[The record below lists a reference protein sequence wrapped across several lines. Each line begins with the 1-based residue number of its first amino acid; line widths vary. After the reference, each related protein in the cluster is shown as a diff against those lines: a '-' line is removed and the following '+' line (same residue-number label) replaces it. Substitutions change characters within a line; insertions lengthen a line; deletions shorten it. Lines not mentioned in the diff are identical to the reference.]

1 MSLDRS
7 LGMLFF
13 ICFLPL
19 IPQGSFGRVSS
30 AQSLA
35 VSYPLVSR
43 KGVIREAVSAFE
55 PAAAPVET
63 RFDKLQET
71 AWFLDEFSCCHFW
84 AGRFL
89 FDPDWKWHDL
99 GPCGW
104 SAGARH
110 AGYLDLFG

>member
-63 RFDKLQET
+63 CFDKLQET
-71 AWFLDEFSCCHFW
+71 EWHGFW
-84 AGRFL
+84 MNFHAVISGNFHAVIAGRVDFCL
-89 FDPDWKWHDL
+89 IPT
-99 GPCGW
+99 GSGMT
-104 SAGARH
+104 
-110 AGYLDLFG
+110 

>member
-7 LGMLFF
+7 QGTLFF

-63 RFDKLQET
+63 SFDKLQET
-71 AWFLDEFSCCHFW
+71 EWHGFW
-84 AGRFL
+84 MNFHVAISGRVFFCL
-89 FDPDWKWHDL
+89 IL
-99 GPCGW
+99 TGSGMT
-104 SAGARH
+104 
-110 AGYLDLFG
+110 